1 MRKAFLLPLVVFL
14 LCGCVST
21 RYVPVETVKTEYKT
35 NTVHDS
41 IYVERVAHD
50 SVIIR
55 EHGDTV
61 FVDRWHTEWRDR
73 WRDRFQTDTLIVRD
87 SIAVPYPVEKQL
99 SRYQRIAIDL
109 FGWLRCRRR
118 RRGRRDAARLSFI
131 LKRYKMVFA
140 LH

>member
-109 FGWLRCRRR
+109 FGWLV
-118 RRGRRDAARLSFI
+118 GLIMFLFI
-131 LKRYKMVFA
+131 I
-140 LH
+140 LHFQRKKIN